1 MIAWILCLQ
10 YIPKPWDVCAVLPY
24 AALVFCVEHWLSR
37 QEPVEWESP
46 PSEPSLP
53 YEARLQSLPRDQE
66 GICPDGGASPAAAI
80 DIF

>member
-1 MIAWILCLQ
+1 MCL
-10 YIPKPWDVCAVLPY
+10 LPY
-24 AALVFCVEHWLSR
+24 AAPVFCVEHWLSP
-37 QEPVEWESP
+37 QELDERESP

-53 YEARLQSLPRDQE
+53 DEARLQSLPGDRE